1 MSMRTRWLAPA
12 LLCGLALFAC
22 RKKAET
28 VITLAGS
35 TSVQPFAERL
45 AEVYMAAHKGVEV
58 NVQGGGSS
66 AGVRAVQNG
75 ICQVGM
81 SSRPLTYEERAIAE
95 VPIALDGIVLIV
107 HRDNPVRALTLEQ
120 ARRVFTG
127 EVQSWRALGGADRR
141 ITVITREEG
150 SGTRSSFEDRVM
162 APPHERPADPRPGP
176 QPFAA
181 DALVQDSNGAVREI
195 VASDPAAIGYISFGL
210 VDDRVRALELDG
222 VAPSHDAIKSG
233 AYPLVR
239 RFLFLTSGKV
249 AAPVRRFIDYAL
261 GAEGQAVLE
270 EEGLT
275 TINR

>member
-81 SSRPLTYEERAIAE
+81 SSRPLTYEERAIIE

-127 EVQSWRALGGADRR
+127 EVRSWRALGGADRR

-233 AYPLVR
+233 TYPMVR

-249 AAPVRRFIDYAL
+249 TAPVRRFIDFTL
-261 GAEGQAVLE
+261 GAEGQATLE

>member
-1 MSMRTRWLAPA
+1 MPAIVRLLAPA
-12 LLCGLALFAC
+12 LLGTLALLAC
-22 RKKAET
+22 GKKAGT
-28 VITLAGS
+28 TITLAGS

-45 AEVYMAAHKGVEV
+45 AEVYMAANKGTEV

-81 SSRPLTYEERAIAE
+81 SSRALTYDERAVAE
-95 VPIALDGIVLIV
+95 IPIALDGIVLIV
-107 HRDNPVRALTLEQ
+107 HRSNPVRGLSVEQ
-120 ARRVFTG
+120 VRRVFTG
-127 EVQSWRALGGADRR
+127 SVVNWRTLGGEDRR

-150 SGTRSSFEDRVM
+150 SGTRASFEDKVM
-162 APPHERPADPRPGP
+162 TPAHTDLSRSRPAPE
-176 QPFAA
+176 PFAA

-210 VDDRVRALELDG
+210 VDERVRALELEG
-222 VAPSHDAIKSG
+222 VAPSHDGIKTG

-239 RFLFLTSGKV
+239 RFLFLTCGKV
-249 AAPVRRFIDYAL
+249 GPAARRFIDFAL
-261 GAEGQAVLE
+261 SPEGQQILE

-275 TINR
+275 TINQ

>member
-22 RKKAET
+22 RRKAET

-81 SSRPLTYEERAIAE
+81 SSRPLTYEERAITE

-127 EVQSWRALGGADRR
+127 EVRSWRALGGADRR

-233 AYPLVR
+233 TYPMVR

-249 AAPVRRFIDYAL
+249 TAPVRRFIDFTL
-261 GAEGQAVLE
+261 GAEGQATLE